1 MVKLKKYFYV
11 LRPILACRWILE
23 KQTPPPM
30 LFSELADACL
40 DEALVP
46 AISDLLRLK
55 METPEIGLGPRID
68 IINDYLD
75 ASIDDV
81 DYLIQT
87 LPDDERVTWD
97 ELNLIFLDIMGVK

>member
-46 AISDLLRLK
+46 AMSVLLVEKL
-55 METPEIGLGPRID
+55 ETPALGLGPRID